1 MSNRSHRNAGHIG
14 MNLLRKRGLM
24 HSSHRDALP
33 ASTEATSHIVAVA
46 DCLDTLRRIPSRSIQ
61 LVICDPPYNINV
73 AAWDDLAHY
82 VDWAGQWLSEVERVL
97 LPSGNFVLFGGL
109 QYQGEAGSGDLLSL
123 MSWMRQHS
131 RMLLANLIIWNYPNG
146 MGAQRFFA
154 NRHEEIA
161 WFARTPKYFFDL
173 DAVRTKLDA
182 RTLERYKRD
191 KRLVADNLD
200 KGINPTNV
208 WRIPRL
214 NGNSKERVGHPTQ
227 KPAALIERIV
237 RALSFPGSTVL
248 DFFAGSGVTARV
260 AIETGRHSIASDA
273 DPMFSTYLARQRNQ
287 ISETAPAYMLIEER
301 DWSRHPAFQQTVWL
315 LCGRRQRGFRCR
327 RHLHRRVAVVIA
339 AVVIGVGR
347 GDDRALGEAPDQR
360 AEIVH
365 HHEHRGHEHQRQD
378 GREDQAAD
386 DGHGHR

>member
-14 MNLLRKRGLM
+14 MNLLQKRGLV
-24 HSSHRDALP
+24 HSSRRAAAAV
-33 ASTEATSHIVAVA
+33 ASGEATSHIVAVA
-46 DCLDTLRRIPSRSIQ
+46 DCLEALRRIPSRSIQ

-82 VDWAGQWLSEVERVL
+82 VDWAGRWLAEVERVL

-161 WFARTPKYFFDL
+161 WFGSTPKYYFDL

-182 RTLERYKRD
+182 KTLEAYKRD
-191 KRLVADNLD
+191 KRLIAENLD

-227 KPAALIERIV
+227 KPVVLIERLV

-248 DFFAGSGVTARV
+248 DFFAGSGVTTRV
-260 AIETGRHSIASDA
+260 AIETGRHSIASDSDA
-273 DPMFSTYLARQRNQ
+273 MLSTYLARQLKQ
-287 ISETAPAYMLIEER
+287 IGDDAPNHALIEDR
-301 DWSRHPAFQQTVWL
+301 DWSRHPV
-315 LCGRRQRGFRCR
+315 FRATES
-327 RHLHRRVAVVIA
+327 V
-339 AVVIGVGR
+339 
-347 GDDRALGEAPDQR
+347 
-360 AEIVH
+360 
-365 HHEHRGHEHQRQD
+365 
-378 GREDQAAD
+378 
-386 DGHGHR
+386 